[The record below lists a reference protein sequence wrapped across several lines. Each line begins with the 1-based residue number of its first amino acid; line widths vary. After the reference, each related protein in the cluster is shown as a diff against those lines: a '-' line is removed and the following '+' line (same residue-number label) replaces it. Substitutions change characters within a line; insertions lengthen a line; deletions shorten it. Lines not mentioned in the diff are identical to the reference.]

1 MPHTDK
7 TDTQNKRKQTHTT
20 HRQDIKQTRQTH
32 THHIRKRQTHTPR
45 TDTTAQTDEQTDRQT
60 DPYINVW
67 GSGVYEGVLQND
79 AGGGERRGADRG
91 VVVVVV
97 VLVEARGQVLVRG
110 ALLLRQKLGL
120 FLLQTKQFVTTSTMF
135 TSPQNEVKRLGVQ
148 KG

>member
-1 MPHTDK
+1 M
-7 TDTQNKRKQTHTT
+7 
-20 HRQDIKQTRQTH
+20 
-32 THHIRKRQTHTPR
+32 
-45 TDTTAQTDEQTDRQT
+45 
-60 DPYINVW
+60 
-67 GSGVYEGVLQND
+67 YEGVLQND

-120 FLLQTKQFVTTSTMF
+120 FLLQTKQFVTTSAMF
-135 TSPQNEVKRLGVQ
+135 TALQNGVKELGVQ